1 MDDRSDAASAND
13 RAQEML
19 NDIIQSLDEG
29 LSLYDADLRFIMRN
43 SRRYGMFGQ
52 DVEEVPVGRH
62 LSDVTRDLASSGKI
76 VLAEGETPQMWS
88 DRIVKL
94 TKLSTKNI
102 EIPATDGHTYYL
114 SVHRTKLGG
123 YLLVFKDMT
132 EQLRAEKA
140 QRDADLLL
148 RKIVETCPTTFL
160 VSRVEDGKIIYFP
173 PASRERY
180 GGIETTL
187 EFFLDPADRQTYLN
201 ALLPTGA
208 IDDYRVQFRRRDGSV
223 MQGVTS
229 ARVTDYKGEDVIVS
243 STRDITD
250 ELALQAELREQRE
263 IAHQN
268 EKLSAL
274 GELLAGVAHELNNPL
289 SIVVG
294 YSLMLQ
300 DKIEDPKQRRQI
312 ERIGL
317 AAERCAKI
325 VKTFLAMA
333 RQKPANLDSCS
344 LNDILQTALDVAA
357 GGLKASGVEINVEL
371 DPDLPPVTADA
382 DQMAQVFANLI
393 TNAEHAMA
401 DCVDQRRLTL
411 TTEHDRTADEV
422 AVHVRDSG
430 PGIPEHIQARIFEPF
445 FTTKEVGTG
454 TGVGLAFSHRIVAAH
469 EGELTI
475 QSRPGEGA
483 TFTVRLR
490 VAEEPVE
497 PETAVAVA
505 PPPPGRRT
513 VLVIDDEAFVTD
525 LIRDILEYHGY
536 LVEAHNDPV
545 RALDRLQMQSFDAIL
560 SDMKMPGMDG
570 KTFLDRVRETSERH
584 ADRIAFVTG
593 DTMSPQV
600 EAFLEDASIP
610 CLEKPVAPADLV
622 ELVGRLCA
630 GRGNAIT

>member
-1 MDDRSDAASAND
+1 MDDRSDAESANE

-29 LSLYDADLRFIMRN
+29 LSLYDSDLRFVMRN
-43 SRRYGMFGQ
+43 SRRYEMFGQ
-52 DVEEVPVGRH
+52 DVSQIPVGRH
-62 LSDVTRDLASSGKI
+62 LADVTRALAETGKI

-88 DRIVKL
+88 DRIVEL
-94 TKLSTKNI
+94 TKQSAKDI

-114 SVHRTKLGG
+114 SVHRTRLRG

-160 VSRVEDGKIIYFP
+160 VSRVEDGRIIYFP

-187 EFFLDPADRQTYLN
+187 EFFLDPADRTTYLE

-208 IDDYRVQFRRRDGSV
+208 VDDYRVQFRRCDGSI
-223 MQGVTS
+223 MQGLTS
-229 ARVTDYKGEDVIVS
+229 ARVTDYNGEDVIVS

-250 ELALQAELREQRE
+250 ELAMQAELQQQRE

-294 YSLMLQ
+294 YALMLQ
-300 DKIEDPKQRRQI
+300 DKIEDPKQKRQI

-344 LNDILQTALDVAA
+344 LNDILQTALDVAG
-357 GGLKASGVEINVEL
+357 GGLKASGVEVALEL
-371 DPDLPPVTADA
+371 APDLPPVAADA

-393 TNAEHAMA
+393 ANAEHALA
-401 DCVDQRRLTL
+401 ECGEDGRLTL
-411 TTEHDRTADEV
+411 TTAHDSDADEV
-422 AVHVRDSG
+422 VVRVRDNG
-430 PGIPEHIQARIFEPF
+430 AGIPADIQARIFEPF

-469 EGELTI
+469 GGSLGIE
-475 QSRPGEGA
+475 SRPGEGA
-483 TFTVRLR
+483 TFVVRMG
-490 VAEEPVE
+490 VAKTPVE
-497 PETAVAVA
+497 PEAAVAVR
-505 PPPPGRRT
+505 PPPPGQRS
-513 VLVIDDEAFVTD
+513 VLVLDDETIVTD
-525 LIRDILEYHGY
+525 LIRDILEENGY
-536 LVEAHNDPV
+536 LVEAHNDPQ
-545 RALDRLQMQSFDAIL
+545 RALERLQMQSFDAIL
-560 SDMKMPGMDG
+560 SDLKMPGMDG
-570 KTFLDRVRETSERH
+570 KTFLDRVRETSDRH
-584 ADRIAFVTG
+584 ADRLAFVTG

-630 GRGNAIT
+630 GRGNAVT

>member
-1 MDDRSDAASAND
+1 MDDRSDAESANE

-29 LSLYDADLRFIMRN
+29 LSLYDSDLRFVMRN
-43 SRRYGMFGQ
+43 SRRYEMFGR
-52 DVEEVPVGRH
+52 DVSQIPVGRH
-62 LSDVTRDLASSGKI
+62 LADVTRALAETGKI

-88 DRIVKL
+88 DRIVEL
-94 TKLSTKNI
+94 TKQSAKDI

-187 EFFLDPADRQTYLN
+187 EFFLDPADRTTYLE

-208 IDDYRVQFRRRDGSV
+208 VDDYRVQFRRRDGSI
-223 MQGVTS
+223 MQGLTS
-229 ARVTDYKGEDVIVS
+229 ARVTDYNGEDVIVS

-250 ELALQAELREQRE
+250 ELAMQAELQQQRE

-294 YSLMLQ
+294 YALMLQ
-300 DKIEDPKQRRQI
+300 DKIEDPKQKRQI

-344 LNDILQTALDVAA
+344 LNDILQTALDVAG
-357 GGLKASGVEINVEL
+357 GGLKASGVVVSLEL
-371 DPDLPPVTADA
+371 APDLPPVAADA

-393 TNAEHAMA
+393 ANAEHALTECGE
-401 DCVDQRRLTL
+401 DGRLTL
-411 TTEHDRTADEV
+411 TTAHDGAADEV
-422 AVHVRDSG
+422 VVQVRDNG
-430 PGIPEHIQARIFEPF
+430 AGIPADIQARIFEPF

-469 EGELTI
+469 GGSLSIES
-475 QSRPGEGA
+475 QPGEGA
-483 TFTVRLR
+483 TFIVRMG
-490 VAEEPVE
+490 VAKTPVE
-497 PETAVAVA
+497 AQAAIATR
-505 PPPPGRRT
+505 PPPPGQRA
-513 VLVIDDEAFVTD
+513 VLVLDDETIVTD
-525 LIRDILEYHGY
+525 LIRDILEEAGY
-536 LVEAHNDPV
+536 LVEAHNDPQ
-545 RALDRLQMQSFDAIL
+545 RALERLQMQSFDAIL
-560 SDMKMPGMDG
+560 SDLKMPGMDG
-570 KTFLDRVRETSERH
+570 KTFLDRVRETSDRH
-584 ADRIAFVTG
+584 ADRLAFVTG

-622 ELVGRLCA
+622 ELVGRLCT
-630 GRGNAIT
+630 GRGNAVT